1 MDRVERRLDAT
12 LKIVQT
18 GMKMIVKMEKENR
31 DFRDETRYAIKALIA
46 AQMRTDAVVAE
57 MAVKITEM
65 GVRITEMGQKI
76 TEVGA
81 KIDRLTDALLQPPSN
96 GGSRRGNN

>member
-31 DFRDETRYAIKALIA
+31 DFREETRYAIKALIA

-57 MAVKITEM
+57 M
-65 GVRITEMGQKI
+65 GRKI

-81 KIDRLTDALLQPPSN
+81 KIDRLTDALLKPPFN
-96 GGSRRGNN
+96 GGGRPPN

>member
-31 DFRDETRYAIKALIA
+31 DFREETRYAIKALIA

-57 MAVKITEM
+57 M
-65 GVRITEMGQKI
+65 GVRITEMGRKI

-81 KIDRLTDALLQPPSN
+81 KLDRLTDALLKPPNN
-96 GGSRRGNN
+96 GGGR